1 MNYHTKLRSVFLAG
15 GLALS
20 AVMTPA
26 AASGPAVEFDR
37 IHNECVQV
45 PGLEFGAGREW
56 AHCQLEHVAFVVT
69 ISQKDG
75 LNDFYATRYCLG
87 NKPGVC
93 ERKAQVLFA
102 NRAYRAEATIAH
114 VDSTDG
120 KNEFLDPV
128 AVISPDASQLLVLS
142 TRSQGKVER
151 RYYTWQAR
159 RWVPIDAGKWI
170 GEYAQQLP
178 AGQRVVQADAPVP
191 VTLVSTVTVSVPG
204 QQKQTR
210 EVQLEMS
217 GGELRVAASRGQL

>member
-1 MNYHTKLRSVFLAG
+1 MKYTTLLRSVLLAG
-15 GLALS
+15 GLAIS

-26 AASGPAVEFDR
+26 AASGPALEFDR

-56 AHCQLEHVAFVVT
+56 AHCQLEHVAFVATV
-69 ISQKDG
+69 G

-120 KNEFLDPV
+120 QNEFLDPV
-128 AVISPDASQLLVLS
+128 AVLSADGSDLLVLS

-170 GEYAQQLP
+170 AEYARQLP
-178 AGQRVVQADAPVP
+178 AGQRVVQAEAPVP
-191 VTLVSTVTVSVPG
+191 VTLVSTVTVSIPG
-204 QQKQTR
+204 QRKQTR
-210 EVQLEMS
+210 EVQLEMV
-217 GGELRVAASRGQL
+217 GGELRVAASYGQL

>member
-1 MNYHTKLRSVFLAG
+1 MNYPTILRSVLLAG

-20 AVMTPA
+20 VLMTPA
-26 AASGPAVEFDR
+26 AASGPTLEFDR

-56 AHCQLEHVAFVVT
+56 TQCQLEHVAFVATV
-69 ISQKDG
+69 G

-93 ERKAQVLFA
+93 ERRAQVLFA
-102 NRAYRAEATIAH
+102 NRAYRPEATIAH

-120 KNEFLDPV
+120 QNEFLDPV
-128 AVISPDASQLLVLS
+128 AVMSADGSDLLVLS
-142 TRSQGKVER
+142 TRSKGKVER
-151 RYYTWQAR
+151 RFYTWQAR

-170 GEYAQQLP
+170 GEYARQLP
-178 AGQRVVQADAPVP
+178 AGQRVVQAEAPVP

-217 GGELRVAASRGQL
+217 RGELRVAASRGQL

>member
-1 MNYHTKLRSVFLAG
+1 MNYPTVLRSVLLAS

-20 AVMTPA
+20 AVMMPA
-26 AASGPAVEFDR
+26 AASGPALEFDR

-56 AHCQLEHVAFVVT
+56 AHCHLEHVAFVATV
-69 ISQKDG
+69 G

-87 NKPGVC
+87 NKPSVC
-93 ERKAQVLFA
+93 ERKAQILFA

-120 KNEFLDPV
+120 QNEFLDPV
-128 AVISPDASQLLVLS
+128 AVLSADGSDLLALS

-170 GEYAQQLP
+170 GEYARQLP
-178 AGQRVVQADAPVP
+178 AGQRVVQAEAPVP

>member
-1 MNYHTKLRSVFLAG
+1 MNYPTILRSVLLAG

-20 AVMTPA
+20 VLMTPA
-26 AASGPAVEFDR
+26 AASGPTLEFDR

-56 AHCQLEHVAFVVT
+56 TQCQLEHVAFVATV
-69 ISQKDG
+69 G

-93 ERKAQVLFA
+93 ERRAQVLFA
-102 NRAYRAEATIAH
+102 NRAYRPEATIAH

-120 KNEFLDPV
+120 QNEFLDPV
-128 AVISPDASQLLVLS
+128 AVMSADGSDLLVLS

-170 GEYAQQLP
+170 AEYARQLP

-191 VTLVSTVTVSVPG
+191 VTLVSTVTISGPG
-204 QQKQTR
+204 QKRQTR
-210 EVQLEMS
+210 EVQLEMID
-217 GGELRVAASRGQL
+217 GELRVAVSRGQL

>member
-1 MNYHTKLRSVFLAG
+1 MNYTTLLRSVLLVG

-20 AVMTPA
+20 AVMVPA
-26 AASGPAVEFDR
+26 AASGPAIEFDR

-45 PGLEFGAGREW
+45 PGFEFGAGREW

-69 ISQKDG
+69 IG
-75 LNDFYATRYCLG
+75 LNDFYVTRYCLG

-93 ERKAQVLFA
+93 ERKTQVLFA

-114 VDSTDG
+114 VDSVDG
-120 KNEFLDPV
+120 HNEFLDPV

-151 RYYTWQAR
+151 RFYTWQAR

-178 AGQRVVQADAPVP
+178 AGQRVLQAEAPVP
-191 VTLVSTVTVSVPG
+191 VTLVSTVTVSIPG

>member
-1 MNYHTKLRSVFLAG
+1 MNNSKRLRSLLLVG

-20 AVMTPA
+20 AVLTPA
-26 AASGPAVEFDR
+26 AASGPAIEFDR

-45 PGLEFGAGREW
+45 PGFEFGAGREW
-56 AHCQLEHVAFVVT
+56 AQCQLEHVAFVATV
-69 ISQKDG
+69 G
-75 LNDFYATRYCLG
+75 LNDFYVTRYCLG

-120 KNEFLDPV
+120 HNEFLDPV
-128 AVISPDASQLLVLS
+128 AVLSADGSDLLVLS

-170 GEYAQQLP
+170 ADYARQLP

-191 VTLVSTVTVSVPG
+191 VTLVSTVTVSMPG

>member
-1 MNYHTKLRSVFLAG
+1 MNYPTILRSVLLAG

-20 AVMTPA
+20 IPITPA
-26 AASGPAVEFDR
+26 AASGPALEFDR

-45 PGLEFGAGREW
+45 PGFEFGAGREW
-56 AHCQLEHVAFVVT
+56 AHCQLEHVAFVSTV
-69 ISQKDG
+69 G
-75 LNDFYATRYCLG
+75 LNDFYTTRYCLG
-87 NKPGVC
+87 NKPDVC

-120 KNEFLDPV
+120 QNEFLDPV
-128 AVISPDASQLLVLS
+128 AILSADGSDLLVLS

-151 RYYTWQAR
+151 RFYTWQAR

-170 GEYAQQLP
+170 GEYARQLP

-204 QQKQTR
+204 QRKQTR

>member
-1 MNYHTKLRSVFLAG
+1 MKYTTLLRSVLLAG
-15 GLALS
+15 GLAIS

-26 AASGPAVEFDR
+26 AASGPALEFDR

-56 AHCQLEHVAFVVT
+56 AHCQLEHVAFVATV
-69 ISQKDG
+69 G

-128 AVISPDASQLLVLS
+128 AVMSADGSDLLVLS

-170 GEYAQQLP
+170 GEYARQLP
-178 AGQRVVQADAPVP
+178 AGQRVVQVDAPVP

-210 EVQLEMS
+210 EVQLEMV
-217 GGELRVAASRGQL
+217 GGELRVAASYGQL

>member
-1 MNYHTKLRSVFLAG
+1 MNNSKRLRSLLLVG

-20 AVMTPA
+20 AVLTPA
-26 AASGPAVEFDR
+26 AASGPAIEFDR

-45 PGLEFGAGREW
+45 PGFEFGAGREW
-56 AHCQLEHVAFVVT
+56 AQCQLEHVAFVATV
-69 ISQKDG
+69 G
-75 LNDFYATRYCLG
+75 LNDFYVTRYCLG

-120 KNEFLDPV
+120 HNEFLDPV
-128 AVISPDASQLLVLS
+128 AILSADGSDLLVLS

-170 GEYAQQLP
+170 ADYARQLP
-178 AGQRVVQADAPVP
+178 AGQRVVQAEAPVP
-191 VTLVSTVTVSVPG
+191 VTLVSTVTVSMPG

>member
-1 MNYHTKLRSVFLAG
+1 MNNSKRLRSLLLVG

-20 AVMTPA
+20 AVLTPA
-26 AASGPAVEFDR
+26 AASGPAIEFDR

-45 PGLEFGAGREW
+45 PGFEFGAGREW
-56 AHCQLEHVAFVVT
+56 AQCQLEHVAFVATV
-69 ISQKDG
+69 G
-75 LNDFYATRYCLG
+75 LNDFYVTRYCLG

-93 ERKAQVLFA
+93 ERKAQVLFPT
-102 NRAYRAEATIAH
+102 RAYRAEATIAH

-120 KNEFLDPV
+120 HNEFLDPV
-128 AVISPDASQLLVLS
+128 AILSADGSDLLVLS

-170 GEYAQQLP
+170 ADYARQLP
-178 AGQRVVQADAPVP
+178 AGQRIVQADAPVP
-191 VTLVSTVTVSVPG
+191 VTLVSTVTVSMPG

>member
-1 MNYHTKLRSVFLAG
+1 MNNSKRLRSLLLVG

-26 AASGPAVEFDR
+26 AASGPVIEFDR

-45 PGLEFGAGREW
+45 PGFEFGAGREW
-56 AHCQLEHVAFVVT
+56 AQCNLEHVAFVVT
-69 ISQKDG
+69 IG
-75 LNDFYATRYCLG
+75 LNDFYVTRYCLG

-120 KNEFLDPV
+120 PNEFLDPV

-170 GEYAQQLP
+170 ADYARQLP

-191 VTLVSTVTVSVPG
+191 VTLVSTVTVSMPG

-210 EVQLEMS
+210 EVQLEMT

>member
-1 MNYHTKLRSVFLAG
+1 MNYTTLLRSVLLAG

-20 AVMTPA
+20 AVVTPA
-26 AASGPAVEFDR
+26 AASGKALEFDR

-56 AHCQLEHVAFVVT
+56 THCRLEHVAFVSTV
-69 ISQKDG
+69 G

-102 NRAYRAEATIAH
+102 NRAYRPDAKIAH
-114 VDSTDG
+114 VDSADG
-120 KNEFLDPV
+120 ATEFLDPV
-128 AVISPDASQLLVLS
+128 ALISADGSDLLVLS

-170 GEYAQQLP
+170 AEYARQLP
-178 AGQRVVQADAPVP
+178 AGQRVVQAEAPVP
-191 VTLVSTVTVSVPG
+191 VTLVSTVTVSIPG
-204 QQKQTR
+204 QRKQTR
-210 EVQLEMS
+210 EVQLEMV
-217 GGELRVAASRGQL
+217 GGELRVAASYGQL

>member
-1 MNYHTKLRSVFLAG
+1 MNNSKRLRSILLVG

-26 AASGPAVEFDR
+26 AASGPVIEFDR

-45 PGLEFGAGREW
+45 PGFEFGAGREW
-56 AHCQLEHVAFVVT
+56 AQCNLEHVAFVATV
-69 ISQKDG
+69 G

-93 ERKAQVLFA
+93 ERKVQVLFA

-114 VDSTDG
+114 IDSTDG
-120 KNEFLDPV
+120 HSEFLDPV
-128 AVISPDASQLLVLS
+128 AVISADGSDLLVLS

-170 GEYAQQLP
+170 AEYARQLP
-178 AGQRVVQADAPVP
+178 AGQRIVQADAPVP
-191 VTLVSTVTVSVPG
+191 VTLVSTVTVSMPG

-210 EVQLEMS
+210 EVQLEMI
-217 GGELRVAASRGQL
+217 GGELRVAVSRGQL

>member
-1 MNYHTKLRSVFLAG
+1 MNNSKRLRSILLVG

-26 AASGPAVEFDR
+26 AASGPVIEFDR

-45 PGLEFGAGREW
+45 PGFEFGAGREW
-56 AHCQLEHVAFVVT
+56 THCQLEHVAFVATV
-69 ISQKDG
+69 G

-120 KNEFLDPV
+120 HSEFLDPV
-128 AVISPDASQLLVLS
+128 AVMSADGSDLLVLS
-142 TRSQGKVER
+142 TRSKGKVER
-151 RYYTWQAR
+151 RFYTWQAR

-170 GEYAQQLP
+170 GEYARQLP
-178 AGQRVVQADAPVP
+178 AGQRVVQAEAPVP

-217 GGELRVAASRGQL
+217 RGELRVAASRGQL